1 MVLFPKPVPVYFYN
15 SVLVAVGGSGFLG
28 RARITGSMGSAW
40 VGTCLPEHQDC
51 PAALNVSEDQ
61 GSLPQGFFLR
71 SRCPTPRGWKTWR
84 EGALEAAV
92 GRARLSPTC
101 TMLAIGF

>member
-1 MVLFPKPVPVYFYN
+1 MWGAHGWAHA
-15 SVLVAVGGSGFLG
+15 SQSI
-28 RARITGSMGSAW
+28 RIAT
-40 VGTCLPEHQDC
+40 
-51 PAALNVSEDQ
+51 AALNVSEDQ